1 MKKLVFLAIMLV
13 MISPVLQAQ
22 GIERPTTENLEF
34 DRNNVSIFLSDVVLK
49 RMSFEYEHIF
59 GDQGNMSINIPFSIA
74 IAEVSDVWDD
84 QVHWWVGIGMKL
96 YPTGQG
102 KIRYFLGPE
111 IRVISASY
119 TGYYYDYYENYTEQH
134 DVSEEYIHT
143 AFLLN
148 NGFIYEPVENFIF
161 TINLGLGLIS
171 REQSS
176 YTDIEFYAT
185 PSVRMGFRF

>member
-1 MKKLVFLAIMLV
+1 MKKLLFLAVILILINSV
-13 MISPVLQAQ
+13 SQAQ
-22 GIERPTTENLEF
+22 GMERPTENLEF
-34 DRNNVSIFLSDVVLK
+34 GKNNVSIFLSDIVLK
-49 RMSFEYEHIF
+49 RLSFEYEHVF
-59 GDQGNMSINIPFSIA
+59 GDQGNMSINVPFSIA
-74 IAEVSDVWDD
+74 LAEVTDIYDD
-84 QVHWWVGIGMKL
+84 QVKWWVGIGMKL

-119 TGYYYDYYENYTEQH
+119 SGYYYDHYDYYTEQH
-134 DVSEEYIHT
+134 DVSENYIHT

-161 TINLGLGLIS
+161 TINLGLGLMARDEKTNDGI
-171 REQSS
+171 RG
-176 YTDIEFYAT
+176 IAT